1 MDGALEDIKRGKVG
15 DETCKENCKEK
26 PKKGRRKIK

>member
-15 DETCKENCKEK
+15 HEICKEK